1 MKSVLFLCTANS
13 IRSQMAEAL
22 LRHIGGNAFHIVS
35 AGTEPQTLDPR
46 TRDTL
51 LAQGIP
57 VDGLYSKSIDSLADQ
72 HFDFVI
78 SLCSNARQECQN
90 WPGSGVVLA
99 WDFPDPKISL
109 DPQAFLKTF
118 HAIEKRIR
126 AFTEVNSQASE
137 HLAESLSPTEFYK
150 ALGDEVRLK
159 SLLLIQQQ
167 GELCVCELMTALEQS
182 QPKISRHL
190 AQLRKAG
197 LLLDRRQKQ
206 WVYYRLHP
214 LMHEWMADVLSTTRK
229 HNPALL
235 DAELSRLL
243 AMQESNNESLSA

>member
-1 MKSVLFLCTANS
+1 MKRVLFLCTGNS

-22 LRHIGGNAFHIVS
+22 LRHHGGSAFQVIS
-35 AGTEPQTLDPR
+35 AGTEPQTIEPR
-46 TRDTL
+46 TLEILRK
-51 LAQGIP
+51 QNIP
-57 VDGLYSKSIDSLADQ
+57 VEGLHSKAIDSLADQ

-78 SLCSNARQECQN
+78 SLCSQARQECQN

-109 DPQAFLKTF
+109 DSQAFFKVF
-118 HAIEKRIR
+118 HAIESRIQ
-126 AFTEVNSQASE
+126 AFIEINRPIGKQA
-137 HLAESLSPTEFYK
+137 ADALSPIDFYK
-150 ALGDEVRLK
+150 ALGDEIRLK
-159 SLLLIQQQ
+159 CLLLIQAK
-167 GELCVCELMTALEQS
+167 GELCVCELMAALNES

-190 AQLRKAG
+190 AQLRKSG

-214 LMHEWMADVLSTTRK
+214 LMHDWMKQVLSTTRE

-235 DAELSRLL
+235 ETALELLY
-243 AMQESNNESLSA
+243 ATPANENLSA